1 MTLLR
6 GDYMDLLGIISKI
19 DGDEAEVQIKRV
31 SGCGGNCEHCGGSC
45 ESSFHG
51 LKVKNTIDA
60 KIGETVKIEFKES
73 ESMKASLIIYLIP
86 LAGFLIGLLGAFLMN
101 MSEMNALLAAVIGLL
116 IGFFVIHL
124 SDKRYKKNNILATIK
139 KFN

>member
-1 MTLLR
+1 ME
-6 GDYMDLLGIISKI
+6 LLGIVSKL

-31 SGCGGNCEHCGGSC
+31 AGCGGNCDHCGGSC
-45 ESSFHG
+45 ESAFHG

-60 KIGETVKIEFKES
+60 KIGETVQIEFRES

-86 LAGFLIGLLGAFLMN
+86 LAGFLLGLLGAFLMN
-101 MSEMNALLAAVIGLL
+101 MSEMNALLAAVVGLL
-116 IGFFVIHL
+116 IGFFIIHL

>member
-1 MTLLR
+1 
-6 GDYMDLLGIISKI
+6 
-19 DGDEAEVQIKRV
+19 
-31 SGCGGNCEHCGGSC
+31 
-45 ESSFHG
+45 
-51 LKVKNTIDA
+51 
-60 KIGETVKIEFKES
+60 
-73 ESMKASLIIYLIP
+73 MKASLIIYLIP

>member
-1 MTLLR
+1 
-6 GDYMDLLGIISKI
+6 MDLLGIISKI

-45 ESSFHG
+45 ESAFHG

-116 IGFFVIHL
+116 IGFSVIHL
-124 SDKRYKKNNILATIK
+124 SDKRYKKNNLLATIK

>member
-45 ESSFHG
+45 ESAFHG

-86 LAGFLIGLLGAFLMN
+86 LAGFLIGLMGAFLMN
-101 MSEMNALLAAVIGLL
+101 MSEMNALLTAVIGLL

>member
-45 ESSFHG
+45 ESAFHG

-86 LAGFLIGLLGAFLMN
+86 LAGFLIGLLGAF
-101 MSEMNALLAAVIGLL
+101 
-116 IGFFVIHL
+116 
-124 SDKRYKKNNILATIK
+124 
-139 KFN
+139 

>member
-45 ESSFHG
+45 ESAFHG

-60 KIGETVKIEFKES
+60 KVGETVKIEFKES

>member
-1 MTLLR
+1 
-6 GDYMDLLGIISKI
+6 MDLLGVVSKI

-45 ESSFHG
+45 ESAFHG

-116 IGFFVIHL
+116 IGFSVIHL

>member
-6 GDYMDLLGIISKI
+6 GDYMDLLGVVSKI

-31 SGCGGNCEHCGGSC
+31 SGCGGNCDHCGGSC
-45 ESSFHG
+45 ESAFHG

>member
-1 MTLLR
+1 
-6 GDYMDLLGIISKI
+6 MDLLGVVSKL

-31 SGCGGNCEHCGGSC
+31 SGCGGNCDHCGGSC
-45 ESSFHG
+45 ESAFHG

-60 KIGETVKIEFKES
+60 KIGETVQIEFRES

-86 LAGFLIGLLGAFLMN
+86 LAGFLLGLLGAFLMK
-101 MSEMNALLAAVIGLL
+101 MSEMNALLAAVVGLL
-116 IGFFVIHL
+116 IGFFIIHL